1 MYLQPRCSFLFR
13 KTSEAKM
20 NAGQTSAVER
30 TLIAYYTFPSIPPP
44 KKSREIQQPLESA
57 IISICLQFAEQ
68 DPVYRRQ
75 LLGKLKDD
83 EYSLFQ
89 SFQSL
94 DKVTC
99 YIFFDELDNLKA
111 PESSDLID
119 G

>member
-1 MYLQPRCSFLFR
+1 MFLSAW
-13 KTSEAKM
+13 KNLAEAKM

-44 KKSREIQQPLESA
+44 LQKKSRETQQPLESA
-57 IISICLQFAEQ
+57 IRSICLQFAEQ